1 MEQMNHSQTLHSFYY
16 IYIYYICMFHNKTR
30 KTHTRAFKYDNT
42 EMRHMA
48 GGGKVLRRVKIH
60 GNKGYKSVSNKRFGK
75 K

>member
-1 MEQMNHSQTLHSFYY
+1 
-16 IYIYYICMFHNKTR
+16 MFHNKTR